1 MQRSAAE
8 KYRDEQELKTVRDK
22 QLNNKPPPGRHSRF
36 GGTYI
41 MQNVKSIS
49 DKDSICHQQLER
61 AMKMEFDHDK
71 NKRKQTHRIVKE
83 EGAAVRRSALSI
95 RYAMWALFTLHMNT
109 VKNEKNC
116 LTQHSTYLSHIK
128 DYFCVSLRLKFYV
141 RHSIH

>member
-8 KYRDEQELKTVRDK
+8 KERDGQELVSVRERE
-22 QLNNKPPPGRHSRF
+22 LNNLKPPPGRHSRF

-49 DKDSICHQQLER
+49 DKDLICHQQLER
-61 AMKMEFDHDK
+61 AIKMEFDHDK

-95 RYAMWALFTLHMNT
+95 R
-109 VKNEKNC
+109 
-116 LTQHSTYLSHIK
+116 
-128 DYFCVSLRLKFYV
+128 
-141 RHSIH
+141 